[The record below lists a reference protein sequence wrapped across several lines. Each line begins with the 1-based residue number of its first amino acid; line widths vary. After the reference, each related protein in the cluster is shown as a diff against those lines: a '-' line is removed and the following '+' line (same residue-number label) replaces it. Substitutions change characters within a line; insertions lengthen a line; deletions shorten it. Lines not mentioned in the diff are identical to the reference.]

1 MSDESKHKVIVYS
14 TPTCSYCNLTKEFLK
29 ENNIGFEE
37 VDLSDDREKAMEIV
51 KRSGQT
57 SVPQIE
63 IDGEI
68 IVGFDKENLKEKLSL

>member
-1 MSDESKHKVIVYS
+1 MSDKSKHEVIVYS
-14 TPTCSYCNLTKEFLK
+14 TSACSHCVLAKAFLK
-29 ENNIGFEE
+29 ENNIEFEE
-37 VDLSDDREKAMEIV
+37 IDLSADRKKAMEVV

-68 IVGFDKENLKEKLSL
+68 IVGFDKDKLKKKLGL